1 MMAGMMSM
9 MSWNKNLHLYQYVVQ
24 HCEVEHETTW
34 VQLYSSR
41 HGYGLHGLVCFA
53 HDSISQFEELWLG
66 VLSLF
71 FSWQDAL
78 LVMTDSQSLNDS
90 QKLQKRLR
98 WNPSEN

>member
-1 MMAGMMSM
+1 MAVKMSTT
-9 MSWNKNLHLYQYVVQ
+9 SWNKNLHLCRSVAP

-41 HGYGLHGLVCFA
+41 HGYGLHGLVYVV
-53 HDSISQFEELWLG
+53 HDSISQFEEVWLR

-78 LVMTDSQSLNDS
+78 LVKTDSQSLNDS
-90 QKLQKRLR
+90 QKLKRD
-98 WNPSEN
+98 